1 MTNEI
6 AVIKDETALVAF
18 SQDAGLESIIND
30 TRIFVRSFKHDVS
43 TEAGRK
49 KTKSLAF
56 KVSKLKTKLDALGK
70 SLTDDWA
77 QKKKSVDDNRRSM
90 REDLDKLKVEALKPV
105 TEWEDNQK
113 KVYAKQMEDQ
123 RLADISE
130 QKESDHEIALL
141 YADKFDRDLAD
152 SIEIE
157 KQRKIDE
164 EAQRKIN
171 QDAYDKKI
179 AQEATAKVIADAAA
193 KEIESARLLEEQ
205 KRLNQQIVDANIRKQ
220 KQSLLDAAKL
230 VEDARL
236 KEIKRQKDE
245 QQALDQAKIE
255 RAADVENISQ
265 VRRSI
270 KEKLMTFNIDQ
281 ETAIKIV
288 LSIHK
293 NEFPSLTIN
302 Y

>member
-1 MTNEI
+1 M

-18 SQDAGLESIIND
+18 SQDGGLDSIINE
-30 TRIFVRSFKHDVS
+30 TRLFVRSFEHDVS

-49 KTKSLAF
+49 NTKSLGH

-77 QKKKSVDDNRRSM
+77 QKKKAVDINRKSM
-90 REDLDKLKVEALKPV
+90 REELNELKIEALKPV
-105 TEWEDNQK
+105 TDWEDNQK

-123 RLADISE
+123 RLLDIAE

-152 SIEIE
+152 SVEKE
-157 KQRKIDE
+157 KQGQADE
-164 EAQRKIN
+164 EIQRKIN
-171 QDAYDKKI
+171 QDAYDKRI
-179 AQEATAKVIADAAA
+179 AEEATAKVIADAAA
-193 KEIESARLLEEQ
+193 KDIESARLLEEQ
-205 KRLNQQIVDANIRKQ
+205 KRLNQKMIDDNIEQQ
-220 KQSLLDAAKL
+220 KQSLLSAAKL

-236 KEIKRQKDE
+236 KEVRRQQDE

-255 RAADVENISQ
+255 RAADVEHISQ

-270 KEKLMTFNIDQ
+270 KEKLMTFDIDQ
-281 ETAIKIV
+281 QTAIKIV
-288 LSIHK
+288 LAIHK
-293 NEFPSLTIN
+293 KEFQSLTIN